1 MLILA
6 ERDTYP
12 VKMMCR
18 VLGLARSGFY
28 EWLKAGACTD
38 PYKEL
43 KEEIYALWLD
53 SGKRFGSR
61 TIHSLVDDDHTTL
74 YRVRKCM
81 KELKIQG
88 MAPRAKKKTTIQDP
102 NAKER
107 KDLVRR
113 DFTSPVATYKLVGD
127 ITYLKTQ
134 EGWLYLSVVI
144 DLYSRM
150 VVGWAFSRSLATP
163 LVISSLEMA
172 KGRGYIAEGGIFHS
186 DRGCQYTSYAL
197 TSWASEN
204 DVRLSCGRTGSCHDN
219 AVAESFFATLKNE
232 MYYRSNFATR
242 SEAKRAV
249 IGYIEGYYNR
259 ARPHSTLGY
268 QIPAIVMNSFMDR
281 CDEAFLEER
290 EELLA
295 A

>member
-1 MLILA
+1 MILA
-6 ERDTYP
+6 EKDNYP
-12 VKMMCR
+12 VNMMCR

-28 EWLKAGACTD
+28 EWLKAGACLD

-43 KEEIYALWLD
+43 KDTIYALWEGSD
-53 SGKRFGSR
+53 RRFGAR
-61 TIHSLVDDDHTTL
+61 TIHSLIDDETVTL

-81 KELKIQG
+81 KELKIKG
-88 MAPRAKKKTTIQDP
+88 MTPRAKKKTTIQDP
-102 NAKER
+102 QAKQR
-107 KDLVRR
+107 TDLIRR

-163 LVISSLEMA
+163 LVISSLDMA
-172 KGRGYIAEGGIFHS
+172 KGRGYIAKGGIFHS
-186 DRGCQYTSYAL
+186 DKGCQYTSQAL
-197 TSWASEN
+197 ALWAKEN

-232 MYYRSNFATR
+232 MYYLNNFATR
-242 SEAKRAV
+242 AEAKQAV

-259 ARPHSTLGY
+259 CRPHSTLDY
-268 QIPAIVMNSFMDR
+268 QIPAVVMNDFMNR
-281 CDEAFLEER
+281 CDKAFLEE
-290 EELLA
+290 EEGLLA